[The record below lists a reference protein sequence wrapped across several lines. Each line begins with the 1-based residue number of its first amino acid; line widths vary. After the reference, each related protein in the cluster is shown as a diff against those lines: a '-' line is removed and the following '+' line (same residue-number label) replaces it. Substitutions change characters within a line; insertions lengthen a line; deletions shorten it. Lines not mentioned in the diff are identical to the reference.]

1 MPDDQAMLIKLY
13 LTNTRASMDMD
24 ILEEGVT
31 ATKNKRSEKGSIE
44 YGIHYGS
51 STKSPDIKFGVSG
64 Q

>member
-1 MPDDQAMLIKLY
+1 
-13 LTNTRASMDMD
+13 MDAD

-31 ATKNKRSEKGSIE
+31 ATKDKRSEKGSIE